1 MRKKFF
7 TFLALILSVS
17 LILSCIG
24 CVRESAKDQN
34 GETEEKVKQTQDPD
48 TPNKKRSLKEIL
60 ADPDFA
66 YPLVYPQDT
75 EEITVSYFWRSAPSG
90 KVSWSETKFAEN
102 LYKETGIRVNFT
114 HPPKGQE
121 TEYVNILIAS
131 GDLPD
136 IMWYTW
142 LDYPGGITA
151 AIEQNLIIKLTDL
164 VPTYAPNFYKI
175 ILNGDEIDQVF

>member
-1 MRKKFF
+1 MKNKVIL
-7 TFLALILSVS
+7 FLAIILSISV
-17 LILSCIG
+17 IISCAG
-24 CVRESAKDQN
+24 CVQQSTKSA
-34 GETEEKVKQTQDPD
+34 EEENEKNQEQAPSTSS
-48 TPNKKRSLKEIL
+48 KKSLKEIL
-60 ADPDFA
+60 ADPNFT
-66 YPLVYPQDT
+66 YPLVYPEGT
-75 EEITVSYFWRSAPSG
+75 EEITLNYFWREAPSG
-90 KVSWSETKFAEN
+90 KASWNETKFAEN
-102 LYKETGIRVNFT
+102 LQKATGIKVNFT

-164 VPTYAPNFYKI
+164 VPT
-175 ILNGDEIDQVF
+175 